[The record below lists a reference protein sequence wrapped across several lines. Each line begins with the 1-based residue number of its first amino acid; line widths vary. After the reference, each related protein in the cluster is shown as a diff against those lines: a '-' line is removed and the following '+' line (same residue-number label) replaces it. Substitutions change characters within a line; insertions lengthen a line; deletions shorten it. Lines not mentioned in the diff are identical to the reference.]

1 MNADMRDRV
10 LELGARDVRVMPMGA
25 RLSSLARPPVTA
37 GTGPTRVLA
46 VGRLVDKKGFDV
58 LIDAIAAMTAGG
70 SDADVI
76 VTVVGDGPERAAL
89 ERRAEGLHVTFAG
102 QLGRDALDRAYAD
115 ADIAVFASRR
125 AESGDQD
132 GLPVAML
139 EAMGAGCAVVASDLP
154 GLNEA
159 IVDGDSGVLLPQAD
173 VPALAAALSALTSDR
188 SERERLG
195 AAARARASSY
205 SVEAVSAGYR
215 SLVLEILARA

>member
-1 MNADMRDRV
+1 
-10 LELGARDVRVMPMGA
+10 
-25 RLSSLARPPVTA
+25 
-37 GTGPTRVLA
+37 
-46 VGRLVDKKGFDV
+46 
-58 LIDAIAAMTAGG
+58 
-70 SDADVI
+70 
-76 VTVVGDGPERAAL
+76 
-89 ERRAEGLHVTFAG
+89 
-102 QLGRDALDRAYAD
+102 LDRAYAD